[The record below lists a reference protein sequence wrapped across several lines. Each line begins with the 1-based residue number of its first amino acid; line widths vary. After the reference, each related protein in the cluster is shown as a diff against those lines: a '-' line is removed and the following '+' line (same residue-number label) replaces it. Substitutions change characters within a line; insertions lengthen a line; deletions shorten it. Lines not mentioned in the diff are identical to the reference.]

1 MRKRRKSDD
10 GVCWLLLLCLSSSHF
25 IYRLLFWARC
35 SERTE
40 PSVCSDMPRSDA
52 DGDRPGD
59 HPRKETSDISP
70 SLRSRIIR
78 TISGWEGRPVQSRWA
93 AQQRPSPDDWI
104 FCQVFFVC
112 CAARHLND
120 SLDSLVLMADGRP
133 VTPDRLTIQTI

>member
-10 GVCWLLLLCLSSSHF
+10 EVVLATSPLPFFFPFYLSYIILGSLF
-25 IYRLLFWARC
+25 GTDRALRLFGHA
-35 SERTE
+35 
-40 PSVCSDMPRSDA
+40 SVGRRWRSA
-52 DGDRPGD
+52 GS
-59 HPRKETSDISP
+59 HPRKETSDTSP